1 MLCVESLPY
10 GIGRLSNSVPFYQFP
25 CHRREHVV
33 VFIDVL
39 QTLASKLSF
48 HGQGHEKL
56 FAHQPQT
63 RRLHG
68 SFIAK
73 KLHPDRPSLTD
84 APGSAARLPQRVQGV
99 SRLIENDGRKIQEI
113 EPGFD
118 QLGMG
123 NYDLYAFLDLSR
135 IPRFPL
141 RVSTLAR
148 RTAVRI
154 PSLLR
159 IR

>member
-1 MLCVESLPY
+1 VGLLFRQV
-10 GIGRLSNSVPFYQFP
+10 RLLSQKNDDPFY
-25 CHRREHVV
+25 CKR
-33 VFIDVL
+33 
-39 QTLASKLSF
+39 
-48 HGQGHEKL
+48 
-56 FAHQPQT
+56 
-63 RRLHG
+63 
-68 SFIAK
+68 
-73 KLHPDRPSLTD
+73 
-84 APGSAARLPQRVQGV
+84 V
-99 SRLIENDGRKIQEI
+99 SRLVEEDGRKIQEI

-123 NYDLYAFLDLSR
+123 NYDLYGFLDLSR